1 MEYLVAVLS
10 FGLIYLLLTIGL
22 NLQYGST
29 GLVNFGHVGFY
40 AVGAYTSA
48 LATLRLG
55 LPTPAGLA
63 LAAAVAA
70 IPAIPL
76 GLLSLRLRDD
86 YLAIVTLGFAEFVR
100 LVATNEQW
108 LTRGVQGIPGIRP
121 LFDGWLSGQAQTAA
135 VLAVL
140 LALNVAVAWTLRR
153 LMGSPFGRVIT
164 AIRDDE
170 VALKALGKDPT
181 WFKVQVFAIGAALAG
196 LAGGL
201 QAHYLTFISPEQF
214 VSVITFYVWMA
225 MLMGGA
231 GRLTGSVVGAGVLVA
246 LLEGSRFLRDFLPGV
261 SEVQMANL
269 RLLVIGVAIVLV
281 VRYRPQGLFG
291 SYSK

>member
-1 MEYLVAVLS
+1 MEYLIAVLT

-22 NLQYGST
+22 NLQYGFT
-29 GLVNFGHVGFY
+29 GLVNFGVVGFY
-40 AVGAYTSA
+40 ALGAYSGA
-48 LATLRLG
+48 IATTRLG
-55 LPTPAGLA
+55 LPIPAGMLLA
-63 LAAAVAA
+63 VVVAA

-100 LVATNEQW
+100 LVATNEQA
-108 LTRGVQGIPGIRP
+108 LTRGVQGIPGIP
-121 LFDGWLSGQAQTAA
+121 SPFEGVLPGGAHSAA
-135 VLAVL
+135 FLLLL
-140 LALNVAVAWTLRR
+140 LAINVVVALGIRR
-153 LMGSPFGRVIT
+153 LVGSPFGRVIT

-170 VALKALGKDPT
+170 VAVKALGKDPT
-181 WFKVQVFAIGAALAG
+181 WFKVQVFAIGAGVAG
-196 LAGGL
+196 LAGAL

-214 VSVITFYVWMA
+214 LSVITFYVWMA

-231 GRLTGSVVGAGVLVA
+231 GRLTGSVIGAGILVA

-269 RLLVIGVAIVLV
+269 RLLVIGVAIILV
-281 VRYRPQGLFG
+281 VRFRPQGLFG
-291 SYSK
+291 SFSK

>member
-1 MEYLVAVLS
+1 VEYLVAVLS
-10 FGLIYLLLTIGL
+10 FGLVYLLLTIGL

>member
-1 MEYLVAVLS
+1 MEYAIAVLT

-22 NLQYGST
+22 NLQYGFT

-40 AVGAYTSA
+40 AIGAYASA
-48 LATLRLG
+48 LATLKLG
-55 LPTPAGLA
+55 LPMPAGLA
-63 LAAAVAA
+63 LAALIAA

-100 LVATNEQW
+100 LVVTNEAW
-108 LTRGVQGIPGIRP
+108 LTRGVRGVPGIPP
-121 LFDGWLSGQAQTAA
+121 AFDGWLSGSARS
-135 VLAVL
+135 LAFLALL
-140 LALNVAVAWTLRR
+140 LALNAVVAWIVHR
-153 LMGSPFGRVIT
+153 LARSPFGRVIT

-170 VALKALGKDPT
+170 VAVKALGKDPT
-181 WFKVQVFAIGAALAG
+181 WFKVKVFAIGASLAG

-201 QAHYLTFISPEQF
+201 QAHYITYISPEQF
-214 VSVITFYVWMA
+214 LAVITFYVWMA

-231 GRLTGSVVGAGVLVA
+231 GRLTGSVVGAGILVA
-246 LLEGSRFLRDFLPGV
+246 LLEGSRFLRDFIPGV

-269 RLLVIGVAIVLV
+269 RLLVIGVAIILV
-281 VRYRPQGLFG
+281 VRFRPQGLFG
-291 SYSK
+291 SFSK

>member
-1 MEYLVAVLS
+1 MEYLIAVLT

-22 NLQYGST
+22 NLQYGFT
-29 GLVNFGHVGFY
+29 GLVNFGVVGFY
-40 AVGAYTSA
+40 ALGAYSGA
-48 LATLRLG
+48 LASTRLG
-55 LPTPAGLA
+55 LPIPVGLV
-63 LAAAVAA
+63 LAMGVAA

-100 LVATNEQW
+100 LVATNEHA
-108 LTRGVQGIPGIRP
+108 LTRGVQGIPGIP
-121 LFDGWLSGQAQTAA
+121 SPFED
-135 VLAVL
+135 VLPGASHSVAFLLLL
-140 LALNVAVAWTLRR
+140 LAINVVVAIGIRR
-153 LMGSPFGRVIT
+153 LVGSPFGRVIT

-170 VALKALGKDPT
+170 VAVKALGKDPT
-181 WFKVQVFAIGAALAG
+181 WFKVQVFAIGAGLAG
-196 LAGGL
+196 LAGAL

-214 VSVITFYVWMA
+214 LSVITFYVWMA

-231 GRLTGSVVGAGVLVA
+231 GRLAGSVAGAGILVG

-269 RLLVIGVAIVLV
+269 RLLLIGVAIVMV
-281 VRYRPQGLFG
+281 VRFRPQGLFG
-291 SYSK
+291 SFSK